1 MVFLGLPALVS
12 PSPAVS
18 PAPPAS
24 KQPKNWP
31 HSPGS
36 ALALRIA
43 EFAQTQ
49 PHIALLAPS
58 VRELELL
65 VDELRFFL
73 DGDSNRVC
81 VLPGW
86 ECLPYDRYSPH
97 PEITSQRIRTLEQ
110 LCRPDPFI
118 LLVCAEQILFRLP
131 KKEFI
136 SGASFN
142 LSRGDTIDPLKLR
155 DQLSDAGYL
164 SVSQV
169 QSEGEYA
176 IRGGIIDVFPMGATA
191 PFRLDLFG
199 DEIENIRFFDPENQK
214 STGETTTLSILPA
227 REFPTDQ
234 VAIEQFRKSYRQQ
247 MTGDPQSSMIY
258 REVSAGRFPAGI
270 EFYLPLFF
278 DPPGIIFDYLPK
290 DLQWLVPKDWRD
302 QIHTELASVRDR
314 FEYCSLDSERQPLSP
329 EALCLDPDIA
339 ANQILCSEVI
349 EIGHSGTAGSA
360 SGYTDSPPV
369 YPVDHKSNSPFA
381 ALIDRLSDRS
391 KPKILLS
398 TETRG
403 RAQSL
408 AEVLAG
414 HNFHATPVGNW
425 EAFLGSPSDTLAII
439 SSQLDRGLVSAQPFV
454 EIVVESQ
461 LYGERVHR
469 RKRGKTQDP
478 EAIIR
483 SIAELHNGDP
493 VVHLEHGVGRFG
505 GLQWLE
511 INSQKNEFL
520 VIHYL
525 DEGKLYIPAI
535 NINILSR
542 YIGGDPE
549 HAPLHRLGSD
559 QWKKAR
565 GRAKKRAHDAAAE
578 LLKTQ
583 ALRTL
588 RPGRSFPQP
597 QAEYAAFRAGFSY
610 DETPD
615 QEQAIQEVLSDL
627 EGSAPMD
634 RLVCGDVGF
643 GKTEVALRAAFV
655 VAQNGYQVAV
665 LTPTTLLASQHQNT
679 FTERFSDYPIRIE
692 GLSRFKSHAA
702 NAELVRDIRSGAV
715 DIVIGTHRLLQ
726 GDLEFQRLG
735 LVIID
740 EEHRFG
746 VRQKERLKQLREE
759 VDILTLTATP
769 IPRTL
774 NIALSGL
781 RSISLIGSPPPGRVS
796 IKTSVQRYSTHLIR
810 EACLREM
817 HRGGQVYFLHNEV
830 RTIDRV
836 AADLKE
842 LIPEASIEI
851 AHGQMPKGD
860 LESVMRD
867 FYHQRFDL
875 LVCSTIIESGIDIP
889 TANTIVMNRADRF
902 GLAQLHQLRGRVG
915 RSRHQAY
922 AFLLVPDPEFMSAS
936 AKRRLQA
943 LEALTE
949 LGAGFALANHDL
961 EIRGAG
967 ELLGEGQSGVIEE
980 IGFSM
985 YTDYLNRAIRD
996 LSEEPATRPFP
1007 GDSVCEID
1015 LETSAYIPEDY
1026 IPDVHTRL
1034 VLYQRI
1040 ADCEDKASL
1049 YELNLEMVD
1058 RFGLLP
1064 PEAKMLFQVSG
1075 IRIKG
1080 KTAGI
1085 RELRCGPRGGR
1096 MTFHP
1101 DAGASPDRF
1110 VTLLSQHSGLFSMKG
1125 PLELSLPSDLADS
1138 ALRAMLAD
1146 WVLDTLDESQPLTP
1160 LPTEI
1165 THQLTDET

>member
-1 MVFLGLPALVS
+1 MSS
-12 PSPAVS
+12 PSAVLSTSPEGAQPEKWPAC
-18 PAPPAS
+18 
-24 KQPKNWP
+24 
-31 HSPGS
+31 PGS
-36 ALALRIA
+36 ALALRVA
-43 EFAQTQ
+43 EISDSQA
-49 PHIALLAPS
+49 HIAVLASS

-65 VDELRFFL
+65 ADELRFFL
-73 DGDSNRVC
+73 GPNSDRVC
-81 VLPGW
+81 ILPGW

-97 PEITSQRIRTLEQ
+97 PEITSQRIRTLSQ
-110 LCRPDPFI
+110 LCRRDPFI
-118 LLVCAEQILFRLP
+118 LLVCAEQTLFRLP
-131 KKEFI
+131 KKEFV

-142 LSRGDTIDPLKLR
+142 ISVGNVIDPHRLR

-164 SVSQV
+164 GVSQV
-169 QSEGEYA
+169 QAEGEYA
-176 IRGGIIDVFPMGATA
+176 VRGGIIDVFPMGATA

-199 DEIENIRFFDPENQK
+199 DEIEQIRFFDPESQK
-214 STGETTTLSILPA
+214 STGETEALDILPA
-227 REFPTDQ
+227 REFPTDKA
-234 VAIEQFRKSYRQQ
+234 AIEQFRKSFRQQ
-247 MTGDPQSSMIY
+247 MAGDPQSSIVY

-278 DPPGIIFDYLPK
+278 DSPSTIFDYLPA
-290 DLQWLVPKDWRD
+290 DLRWLVPREWRS
-302 QIHTELASVRDR
+302 QIQTEIANVQDR
-314 FEYCSLDSERQPLSP
+314 FASSRLDSERQPLSP
-329 EALCLDPDIA
+329 DVLCLTGEA
-339 ANQILCSEVI
+339 ATGEMSRSGVI
-349 EIGHSGTAGSA
+349 EVGHSQVTESSPGISN
-360 SGYTDSPPV
+360 SPPG
-369 YPVDHKSNSPFA
+369 YPVDHKSSSPFS
-381 ALIDRLSDRS
+381 ALIERLAEGSQPRV
-391 KPKILLS
+391 LLS
-398 TETRG
+398 AETPG

-408 AEVLAG
+408 VELLAG
-414 HNFHATPVGNW
+414 HDLHPTPVESW
-425 EAFLGSPSDTLAII
+425 DAFLSSPPDTLAIVTSI
-439 SSQLDRGLVSAQPFV
+439 LDRGLVAVQPFV
-454 EIVVESQ
+454 EIIVESQ

-469 RKRGKTQDP
+469 RKRGKSQDP

-483 SIAELHNGDP
+483 SIAELHSGDP

-505 GLQWLE
+505 GLQSLQV
-511 INSQKNEFL
+511 NNQKNEFL
-520 VIHYL
+520 VIHYA
-525 DEGKLYIPAI
+525 DEGKLYIPAV
-535 NINILSR
+535 NINVLSR

-559 QWKKAR
+559 QWKKAQA
-565 GRAKKRAHDAAAE
+565 RAKKRAHDAAAE

-588 RPGRSFPQP
+588 RSGRRYSAPHT
-597 QAEYAAFRAGFSY
+597 EYAAFQTGFPY

-615 QEQAIQEVLSDL
+615 QEQAIEEVLTDL
-627 EGSAPMD
+627 KASTPMD

-665 LTPTTLLASQHQNT
+665 LTPTTLLAHQHHRT
-679 FTERFSDYPIRIE
+679 FVERFSDYPIRIE
-692 GLSRFKSHAA
+692 ELSRFKSPTAS
-702 NAELVRDIRSGAV
+702 AELVQDIRSGSV

-726 GDLEFQRLG
+726 QDIDFHQLG
-735 LVIID
+735 LVVID

-759 VDILTLTATP
+759 VDVLTLTATP

-796 IKTSVQRYSTHLIR
+796 IKTSVQRYSTYLIR

-830 RTIDRV
+830 RTIDRI
-836 AADLKE
+836 AADLKD
-842 LIPEASIEI
+842 LIPEASIET
-851 AHGQMPKGD
+851 AHGQMPKGE

-867 FYHQRFDL
+867 FYHQRFDV

-889 TANTIVMNRADRF
+889 TANTIIMNRADRF

-922 AFLLVPDPEFMSAS
+922 AFLLVPDPEFISES
-936 AKRRLQA
+936 AKKRLAA

-967 ELLGEGQSGVIEE
+967 ELLGEGQSGMIEE

-996 LSEEPATRPFP
+996 LSGEPTEPSLEKTP
-1007 GDSVCEID
+1007 VCEID
-1015 LETSAYIPEDY
+1015 LETGAFIPDEY

-1040 ADCEDKASL
+1040 ADCEDSAAL
-1049 YELNLEMVD
+1049 YDLKLELID

-1064 PEAKMLFQVSG
+1064 AETKMLFQITGV
-1075 IRIKG
+1075 RIKG
-1080 KTAGI
+1080 EAAGI
-1085 RELRCGPRGGR
+1085 KKLRYGARGGR
-1096 MTFHP
+1096 VGFLP
-1101 DAGASPDRF
+1101 DATVSAHRFAS
-1110 VTLLSQHSGLFSMKG
+1110 LLAEHSALFSMNG
-1125 PLELSLPSDLADS
+1125 PLELSLPSGLQDPM
-1138 ALRAMLAD
+1138 LRAMLAD
-1146 WVLDTLDESQPLTP
+1146 WLLDTLDESNATTP
-1160 LPTEI
+1160 LPSEI
-1165 THQLTDET
+1165 KDHLANDA

>member
-1 MVFLGLPALVS
+1 MSS
-12 PSPAVS
+12 PSAVLSTS
-18 PAPPAS
+18 PAGTQPDKWPAC
-24 KQPKNWP
+24 
-31 HSPGS
+31 PGS

-43 EFAQTQ
+43 ELSKVQ
-49 PHIALLAPS
+49 PHIAVLASS
-58 VRELELL
+58 VRELDLL
-65 VDELRFFL
+65 ADELQFFL
-73 DGDSNRVC
+73 GANSGRVC
-81 VLPGW
+81 ILPGW

-97 PEITSQRIRTLEQ
+97 PDITSQRIRALGQ

-136 SGASFN
+136 SGATFN
-142 LSRGDTIDPLKLR
+142 LSVGDAIDPLSLR

-164 SVSQV
+164 GVSQV
-169 QSEGEYA
+169 QAEGEFA
-176 IRGGIIDVFPMGATA
+176 IRGGIIDVFPIGATA

-199 DEIENIRFFDPENQK
+199 DEIEQIRFFDPENQK
-214 STGETTTLSILPA
+214 STGETGALDILPA
-227 REFPTDQ
+227 REFPTDKA
-234 VAIEQFRKSYRQQ
+234 AIEQFRRSFRQQ
-247 MTGDPQSSMIY
+247 MTGDPQASIIY

-278 DPPGIIFDYLPK
+278 DTASTIFDYLPTAI
-290 DLQWLVPKDWRD
+290 QWLVPGEWRS
-302 QIHTELASVRDR
+302 QIHTEIANVQDR
-314 FEYCSLDSERQPLSP
+314 FASARLDLERQPLSP
-329 EALCLDPDIA
+329 DVLSLTEDAVAKKISRSALIEVGHPN
-339 ANQILCSEVI
+339 ANESILGLS
-349 EIGHSGTAGSA
+349 
-360 SGYTDSPPV
+360 DSPPG
-369 YPVDHKSNSPFA
+369 YPVDHKSNSPFS
-381 ALIDRLSDRS
+381 ALIERLAEGS
-391 KPKILLS
+391 KPRVLLS
-398 TETRG
+398 AETPG

-408 AEVLAG
+408 VELLAG
-414 HNFHATPVGNW
+414 HDVHPTPVESW
-425 EAFLGSPSDTLAII
+425 ATFLSSPVHAPAII
-439 SSQLDRGLVSAQPFV
+439 TSALDRGLLAAQPFV
-454 EIVVESQ
+454 EIIVESQ

-483 SIAELHNGDP
+483 SIAELRNGDP
-493 VVHLEHGVGRFG
+493 VVHLEHGIGRFG
-505 GLQWLE
+505 GLQWLQVDD
-511 INSQKNEFL
+511 QKNEFL
-520 VIHYL
+520 VIHYAE
-525 DEGKLYIPAI
+525 EGKLYIPAI
-535 NINILSR
+535 NINVLSR

-559 QWKKAR
+559 QWKKAQV
-565 GRAKKRAHDAAAE
+565 RAKKRAHDAAVE

-588 RPGRSFPQP
+588 RSGRCYTPP
-597 QAEYAAFRAGFSY
+597 RTEYAAFQAGFPY

-615 QEQAIQEVLSDL
+615 QEQAIDEVLSDL
-627 EGSAPMD
+627 EASRPMD

-665 LTPTTLLASQHQNT
+665 LTPTTLLAHQHYNT
-679 FTERFSDYPIRIE
+679 FLERFSDYALRIE
-692 GLSRFKSHAA
+692 ELSRFKSPTTSAQ
-702 NAELVRDIRSGAV
+702 LVQDIRAGAV

-726 GDLEFQRLG
+726 QDIDFRRLG

-759 VDILTLTATP
+759 VDVLTLTATP

-830 RTIDRV
+830 RTIDRI
-836 AADLKE
+836 AADLKD

-851 AHGQMPKGD
+851 AHGQMPKSE

-867 FYHQRFDL
+867 FYHQRFDV

-889 TANTIVMNRADRF
+889 TANTIIMNRADRF

-922 AFLLVPDPEFMSAS
+922 AFLLVPDPEFISES
-936 AKRRLQA
+936 AKKRLAA

-996 LSEEPATRPFP
+996 LSGEPTESPLRK
-1007 GDSVCEID
+1007 DSVCEID
-1015 LETSAYIPEDY
+1015 LETSAYIPDEY

-1040 ADCEDKASL
+1040 ADCEDKSSL
-1049 YELNLEMVD
+1049 YELKLEMVD

-1064 PEAKMLFQVSG
+1064 AETKMLFQISEV
-1075 IRIKG
+1075 RIKG
-1080 KTAGI
+1080 EETGI
-1085 RELRCGPRGGR
+1085 KKLRYGVRGGR
-1096 MTFHP
+1096 IAFHP
-1101 DAGASPDRF
+1101 DATVSPHRFAS
-1110 VTLLSQHSGLFSMKG
+1110 LLAEQSALFSMNG
-1125 PLELSLPSDLADS
+1125 PLELSLPSGLQDS

-1146 WVLDTLDESQPLTP
+1146 WLLDTLDESNATTP
-1160 LPTEI
+1160 LPSEI
-1165 THQLTDET
+1165 IEHLNDGT